1 LDVVFFILVIILGL
15 VFINSFKKTI
25 AGYDIQ
31 ILRKLFFFHLL
42 FGAYYC
48 FFIHGDAEGYWLVA
62 KSLELEE
69 VYEYLGTAE
78 GTYFLFALNYLP
90 AKVLG
95 LSYFVGTM
103 IYSLIGFIGLTYFYL
118 IAIKLVPY
126 NSKFGGLTLFPLLF
140 FLPNLHFWSSAVG
153 KDTLLFFCIGLF
165 FYGIMAPFKRI
176 HLLIIGIG
184 LSYFIRPHMTLFMLV
199 SLSLV
204 YATSSKISTFQRIVF
219 GIIMIGLSIQ
229 ILPAVLEFAKVEEAT
244 LDSFEEFSEN
254 KAALLSRGNTG
265 SRIDISSYPFPLK
278 VFTFLFRPLFFDIN
292 GIPALLASIE
302 NLLLLLL
309 TVKVLSYNAIRSYRK
324 SPFVIKGLV
333 IFLLIGTVAFSQS
346 LGNLGVMIRM
356 RNMFLP
362 GLIIFILWSFSY
374 KQQLSNTV
382 K

>member
-1 LDVVFFILVIILGL
+1 MLGL
-15 VFINSFKKTI
+15 FFINSFKKTVPE
-25 AGYDIQ
+25 YDIQ
-31 ILRKLFFFHLL
+31 TLKKLFFFHLI

-48 FFIHGDAEGYWLVA
+48 FFIHGDAEGYWRVA
-62 KSLELEE
+62 KSLQVDE
-69 VYEYLGTAE
+69 VYEYLKNAE
-78 GTYFLFALNYLP
+78 GTYFLFALNYFP

-95 LSYFVGTM
+95 LSYFAGTM

-118 IAIKLVPY
+118 IAIKFVPY
-126 NSKFGGLTLFPLLF
+126 NSNYGSFTLFPLLF

-165 FYGIMAPFKRI
+165 FYGIISPFKRI
-176 HLLIIGIG
+176 VLLIIGIG
-184 LSYFIRPHMTLFMLV
+184 LAYFIRPHMSLFMLV

-204 YATSSKISTFQRIVF
+204 YMTSSRVSTFQRIIF
-219 GIIMIGLSIQ
+219 GALMIGLSIK
-229 ILPAVLEFAKVEEAT
+229 IIPTVLEFAKVEEAT
-244 LDSFEEFSEN
+244 LDSFEEFSES
-254 KAALLSRGNTG
+254 KAALLSRANTG

-302 NLLLLLL
+302 NLFLLLL
-309 TVKVLSYNAIRSYRK
+309 TVKMFRYNPITTYRRA
-324 SPFVIKGLV
+324 PFVIKGLV
-333 IFLLIGTVAFSQS
+333 IFLIIGTITFSQS

-374 KQQLSNTV
+374 RKQLSN
-382 K
+382 KLK